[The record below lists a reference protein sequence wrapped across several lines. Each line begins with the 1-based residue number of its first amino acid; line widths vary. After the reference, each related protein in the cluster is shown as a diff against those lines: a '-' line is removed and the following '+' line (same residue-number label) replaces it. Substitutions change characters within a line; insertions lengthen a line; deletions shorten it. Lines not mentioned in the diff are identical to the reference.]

1 MSIIIIHII
10 IIKMENIVPL
20 PIELTNLILE
30 FSGYHKL
37 RNGRYM
43 RQLAEPELFDIAIK
57 IQRMPKIIHGYVKIK
72 MPTTITTTTNK
83 LETTIIL
90 FYNSPSIYKKSTRL

>member
-1 MSIIIIHII
+1 
-10 IIKMENIVPL
+10 MENIGSL

-43 RQLAEPELFDIAIK
+43 KQIAEPQLFNMAIK
-57 IQRMPKIIHGYVKIK
+57 IQMMPKIVHGHIKIS
-72 MPTTITTTTNK
+72 MPTTNK
-83 LETTIIL
+83 IETTIIL
-90 FYNSPSIYKKSTRL
+90 FNSHSSYKSTRL